1 MIKLLKQ
8 CKGAVLAWAARRSQK
23 QLMNRELLASCD
35 PRDFSNSL
43 RDPNSYY
50 IRSFQDFH
58 QALPGELRLHREY
71 FRENARGFGE
81 YAFHTMWWLLLQ
93 RLQPATFLEIGVYR
107 GQTLSLASMI
117 SRLGNFP
124 CEIHGISPFSDAGD
138 SVSEYVDS
146 VDYLPDVMR
155 HFDHFS
161 LPHPHL
167 LKAYSTDPEA
177 VAFIKGRKW
186 DCIYI
191 DGNHDYEVVSA
202 DWQCC
207 ADNVRPG
214 GCIVLDDSGLGSGYR
229 PPRFATGGHPG
240 PSRVA
245 SEIDRSLFSEILQ
258 VGHNRVFQ
266 RHEA

>member
-1 MIKLLKQ
+1 MKLLKSI
-8 CKGAVLAWAARRSQK
+8 KRSALIALAKADEYRVLHHIKIDHIKLADFASSLADSSAYYSRSYRSFH
-23 QLMNRELLASCD
+23 REL
-35 PRDFSNSL
+35 PK
-43 RDPNSYY
+43 
-50 IRSFQDFH
+50 
-58 QALPGELRLHREY
+58 ALISHRLY
-71 FRENARGFGE
+71 FTKDGRGFGE
-81 YAFHTMWWLLLQ
+81 DAFHTMWWLLLQ
-93 RLQPATFLEIGVYR
+93 RLQPASFLEIGIYR
-107 GQTLSLASMI
+107 GQTLSLAALI

-138 SVSEYVDS
+138 SVSEYGDK
-146 VDYLPDVMR
+146 VDYLPDVIR

-161 LPHPHL
+161 LPPPILH
-167 LKAYSTDPEA
+167 KAYSTDPEA
-177 VAFIKGRKW
+177 VALIKSRKW

-191 DGNHDYEVVSA
+191 DGNHDYEVVVA

-207 ADNVRPG
+207 ADSVRPG

-245 SEIDRSLFSEILQ
+245 AEIDRSLFTEILQ

-266 RHEA
+266 RNEA

>member
-1 MIKLLKQ
+1 MKLLK
-8 CKGAVLAWAARRSQK
+8 CIKRSALIALAKADEYRVLHRPKMDVIKLDDFASSLADSGAYYSRAYRSFH
-23 QLMNRELLASCD
+23 RELPEA
-35 PRDFSNSL
+35 L
-43 RDPNSYY
+43 RS
-50 IRSFQDFH
+50 
-58 QALPGELRLHREY
+58 HREY
-71 FRENARGFGE
+71 FTKDGRGFGE
-81 YAFHTMWWLLLQ
+81 DAFHTMWWLLLQ
-93 RLQPATFLEIGVYR
+93 RLQPTSFLEIGIYR
-107 GQTLSLASMI
+107 GQTLSLAALI
-117 SRLGNFP
+117 SRLGKFP

-138 SVSEYVDS
+138 SVSEYGDK
-146 VDYLPDVMR
+146 VDYLPDMIR

-161 LPHPHL
+161 LPHPTL

-177 VAFIKGRKW
+177 VALIRSRKW

-191 DGNHDYEVVSA
+191 DGNHDYEVVVA

-207 ADNVRPG
+207 ADSVRPG

-245 SEIDRSLFSEILQ
+245 AEIDRALFTEILQ

-266 RHEA
+266 RNEA

>member
-1 MIKLLKQ
+1 MNILKCIKRYALFGLAKVDKYRVLHHSKMDHIKLDDF
-8 CKGAVLAWAARRSQK
+8 ASSLADSSAYYFQAYCSFH
-23 QLMNRELLASCD
+23 RELSEA
-35 PRDFSNSL
+35 L
-43 RDPNSYY
+43 RS
-50 IRSFQDFH
+50 
-58 QALPGELRLHREY
+58 HREY
-71 FRENARGFGE
+71 FTKDGRGFGE
-81 YAFHTMWWLLLQ
+81 DAFHTMWWLLLQ
-93 RLQPATFLEIGVYR
+93 RLQPASFLEIGIYR
-107 GQTLSLASMI
+107 GQTLSLAALI

-138 SVSEYVDS
+138 SVSEYGDK
-146 VDYLPDVMR
+146 VDYLPDVIR

-161 LPHPHL
+161 LPHPTL

-177 VAFIKGRKW
+177 VALIRSRKW

-191 DGNHDYEVVSA
+191 DGNHDYEVVVA

-207 ADNVRPG
+207 ADSVRPG

-245 SEIDRSLFSEILQ
+245 AEIDRALFTEILQ

-266 RHEA
+266 RNEA